1 MSEPVRPK
9 GLPPLL
15 LLAAA
20 TALAPFGMHI
30 LVPSMPGLVD
40 RFATDYAT
48 VQLTLT
54 LYLIGQGAAQLI
66 YGPLSDRYG
75 RRPVMLGGMIFY
87 VLASALCAA
96 AGSIEALV
104 AGRVLQAVGGC
115 AGMVLGRAIIRDVL
129 DRDRGASMIAAVT
142 MAMAVAPA
150 LAPLIGGHLDAWL
163 GWRAIFLGLA
173 LIGAALAAA
182 VFLVLHETNHQRLTR
197 LDLSVM
203 FRHYGEL
210 LGNRAFLGYA
220 ASTAVT
226 MAAYFSFLAG
236 TPFILVE
243 VMGETAAAYGTYFI
257 LVVASYIFG
266 NFLASRLS
274 VRLGGDTMMAIGI
287 AVSLIAIST
296 MLALDRVLSPH
307 PLLLFGPMALHVI
320 GNGISQ
326 PNGISAAVGARPD
339 IAGAASGLM
348 GFIQMSVCAAATLL
362 VGHMLTDAATPM
374 IAVMLVLSVLA
385 AVFFVAARRK

>member
-1 MSEPVRPK
+1 
-9 GLPPLL
+9 
-15 LLAAA
+15 
-20 TALAPFGMHI
+20 MHI

-40 RFATDYAT
+40 GFATDYAT

-54 LYLIGQGAAQLI
+54 LYLLGQGVAQLI

-115 AGMVLGRAIIRDVL
+115 AGMVLGRTIIRDVL

-142 MAMAVAPA
+142 MAMAIAPA
-150 LAPLIGGHLDAWL
+150 LAPLIGSHIDDWL

-173 LIGAALAAA
+173 LIGLALSAA
-182 VFLVLHETNHQRLTR
+182 VFLVLRETNQQPLTR
-197 LDLSVM
+197 LDLGAM
-203 FRHYGEL
+203 FRHYGDL
-210 LGNRAFLGYA
+210 LGNRVFLGYA

-236 TPFILVE
+236 TPFILIE
-243 VMGETAAAYGTYFI
+243 LMGESTAAYGKYFI

-266 NFLASRLS
+266 NLLANRLS
-274 VRLGGDTMMAIGI
+274 VRLGGSAMMTIGI
-287 AVSLIAIST
+287 VASLVAIST
-296 MLALDRVLSPH
+296 MQALNAVLPPH

-320 GNGISQ
+320 GNGMSQ
-326 PNGISAAVGARPD
+326 PNGISAAIGARPD

-348 GFIQMSVCAAATLL
+348 GFIQMSACAAATFL
-362 VGHMLTDAATPM
+362 VGHLVADSATPM
-374 IAVMLVLSVLA
+374 IAVMLGLSVLA
-385 AVFFVAARRK
+385 AAFFALTRR